1 MERRAVFFVSKKSL
15 TMQLKTIDKRR
26 IMWYNIRVRGTRVLR
41 AGGLRMKVKVFCIN
55 RGTSAQYFGL
65 KNAEENSVL
74 RFTPRWKTEA
84 GAVRW
89 AERNG
94 LKVVR

>member
-1 MERRAVFFVSKKSL
+1 
-15 TMQLKTIDKRR
+15 
-26 IMWYNIRVRGTRVLR
+26 
-41 AGGLRMKVKVFCIN
+41 MKVKVFCIN
-55 RGTSAQYFGL
+55 KGTSAQYFGL
-65 KNAEENSVL
+65 KNSEENSVL